1 VSCARRCDEVIA
13 ARSRFWRTLA
23 LLLAVVPAL
32 AGCGSS
38 HPRHLSAS
46 ERRGAAALGH
56 TEAVLDTVHS
66 LRLTTTLVST
76 NGQTTHAVADIAL
89 PDRLEVVL
97 TRGAERS
104 QVRLIR
110 GFAYL
115 HANQSYWRAAG
126 AAAVA
131 THLLTAHWFRV
142 PDSSLSNAAS
152 LVALVRPQT
161 LARCTLGQPGV
172 GTVTAVRGANPSVL
186 VRHAGATTDRITLA
200 SGASS
205 MPVSDN
211 RSGPNVLDA
220 TCGVTGQ
227 SAAIRSGT
235 TTFARYNV
243 PVHVSAPAHFESEN
257 AMNSLLSAIGRA
269 PTAGSHQG

>member
-1 VSCARRCDEVIA
+1 VTAVRP
-13 ARSRFWRTLA
+13 RFWRTA
-23 LLLAVVPAL
+23 VLLLAVVPGL

-46 ERRGAAALGH
+46 QRRGAAALSR
-56 TEAVLDTVHS
+56 TEAALDAVHS

-76 NGQTTHAVADIAL
+76 SGQTTHAVADVAL

-97 TRGAERS
+97 TSGAERS

-115 HANQSYWRAAG
+115 HANQSYWRTAG
-126 AAAVA
+126 AAAAA
-131 THLLTAHWFRV
+131 THLLAAHWFQV
-142 PDSSLSNAAS
+142 PTGSLSNAES

-172 GTVTAVRGANPSVL
+172 GTVTAVRGAHPSVL
-186 VRHAGATTDRITLA
+186 VRHAGATTDRITLD

-205 MPVSDN
+205 MPLSDA
-211 RSGPNVLDA
+211 RSGPNVVDA
-220 TCGVTGQ
+220 ACGVTGQ

-257 AMNSLLSAIGRA
+257 AMNSLLSAIGRK
-269 PTAGSHQG
+269 PSVGSHNP